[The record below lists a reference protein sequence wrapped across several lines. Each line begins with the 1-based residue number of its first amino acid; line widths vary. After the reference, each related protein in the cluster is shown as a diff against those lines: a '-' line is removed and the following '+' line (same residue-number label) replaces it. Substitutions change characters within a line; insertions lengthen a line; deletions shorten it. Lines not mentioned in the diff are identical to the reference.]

1 MTHLVWY
8 IAFKS
13 FSQLT
18 DKQVMKFVLFLL
30 LFTLGAHASDST
42 IEGKVSIPDGCS
54 KKAMV
59 WLSLDKENYKERLLL
74 MHTEVPQGG
83 TYRFYVKP
91 GNYQVRASDE
101 SGCEFMK
108 RVQVKGPQIENIQLV
123 KK

>member
-1 MTHLVWY
+1 
-8 IAFKS
+8 
-13 FSQLT
+13 
-18 DKQVMKFVLFLL
+18 MKFALFLL
-30 LFTLGAHASDST
+30 IFTLGAHASDST
-42 IEGKVSIPDGCS
+42 IEGKVTIPSGCS

-91 GNYQVRASDE
+91 GDYQVRASDE
-101 SGCEFMK
+101 SGCEYMK
-108 RVQVKGPQIENIQLV
+108 RVHVKGQQIENIQLV